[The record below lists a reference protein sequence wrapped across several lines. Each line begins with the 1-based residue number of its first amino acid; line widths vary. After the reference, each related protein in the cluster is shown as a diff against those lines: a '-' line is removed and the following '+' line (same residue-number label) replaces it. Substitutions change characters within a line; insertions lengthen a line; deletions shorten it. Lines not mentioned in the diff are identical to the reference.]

1 MRKRV
6 KLITVLII
14 AVALVAC
21 ALLLMDNLDQQIDS
35 LKADVKQAEVALRVA
50 QQEQSEIK
58 TEISNMNKD
67 SYIIARARE
76 LGYLMPGEIRF
87 VVVNP
92 EVMGDDPGAAVV
104 EEMTEE

>member
-6 KLITVLII
+6 KLITVVII

-92 EVMGDDPGAAVV
+92 EVLGDDPGAAVV

>member
-67 SYIIARARE
+67 SYIIAKARE

-92 EVMGDDPGAAVV
+92 EVLGDDPGAAVV

>member
-14 AVALVAC
+14 AVTMVAC
-21 ALLLMDNLDQQIDS
+21 ALLVINKLDRQIEG
-35 LKADVKQAEVALRVA
+35 LQTDVKNAELTLRHV
-50 QQEQSEIK
+50 QQVNGDMD
-58 TEISNMNKD
+58 TEINNMNKD
-67 SYIIARARE
+67 SYIIAKARE

-92 EVMGDDPGAAVV
+92 EVLADDPGAAVV
-104 EEMTEE
+104 EELTEE

>member
-6 KLITVLII
+6 RLITVVII
-14 AVALVAC
+14 AITMVVC
-21 ALLLMDNLDQQIDS
+21 ALLLVNNLDEEIAGLEND
-35 LKADVKQAEVALRVA
+35 LKKSEVALRVA
-50 QQEQSEIK
+50 QQEIGEIN
-58 TEISNMNKD
+58 TEISNMDKA

-92 EVMGDDPGAAVV
+92 EVLADDPGAAVV
-104 EEMTEE
+104 EELTEE

>member
-92 EVMGDDPGAAVV
+92 EVLGDDPGAAVV